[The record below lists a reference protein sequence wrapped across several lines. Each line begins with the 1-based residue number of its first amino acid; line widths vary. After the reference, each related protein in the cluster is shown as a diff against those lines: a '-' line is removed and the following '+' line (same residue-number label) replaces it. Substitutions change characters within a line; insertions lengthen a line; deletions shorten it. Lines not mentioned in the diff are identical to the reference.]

1 MADSRPKGVSVD
13 DLYRRSTQFKLWL
26 YTPESLE
33 DAKLLVN
40 EKGRGSAISRF
51 EEARAAAYNASPEV
65 FAEHDTELSGDKM
78 LDLLTPEEE
87 AKYLHYYCQSIITT
101 ANHFNMPTQVK
112 ATAASFFRKFYLVN
126 SVMEY
131 HPKNVLYTTLFLAA
145 KSENYF
151 ISIESFCKAI
161 PKTEPAAILDLE
173 FIVLL
178 SLQFTLLV
186 HHPFRPLYGFFL
198 DFQTTLLHPSPV
210 MYDVN
215 VDTIGAL
222 YDKAKTWLLEH
233 ALLSD
238 VCFLFTP
245 PQIALA
251 AMYDLDK
258 RITDRYLKKKY
269 LDVHTL
275 QEALPSIKEEEKPHI
290 EQENGQSREE
300 EKVPEEPQKASLRDQ
315 YETLVRTIR
324 KCIKVAKQVP
334 ETSREESAV
343 TDRKCFFALNPEKA
357 LKKRI
362 KQLRA

>member
-1 MADSRPKGVSVD
+1 MAESRPKGVSVD

-26 YTPESLE
+26 YTAESLE
-33 DAKLLVN
+33 EAKLLVN
-40 EKGRGSAISRF
+40 EKGRGSAVSRF
-51 EEARAAAYNASPEV
+51 EDARNTVKNANPEV
-65 FAEHDTELSGDKM
+65 FSQYESELSGDKL

-87 AKYLHYYCQSIITT
+87 LKYLHFFCKSILDT
-101 ANHFNMPTQVK
+101 ANHFKMPTQVK
-112 ATAASFFRKFYLVN
+112 ATAVSFFRKFYLVN

-131 HPKNVLYTTLFLAA
+131 HPKNVLYTALFLAA

-151 ISIESFCKAI
+151 ISIESFCKAL
-161 PKTEPAAILDLE
+161 PKTEPADILDLE
-173 FIVLL
+173 FNVLL

-198 DFQTTLLHPSPV
+198 DFQATLLHPSPV

-215 VDTIGAL
+215 VDTIGGL
-222 YDKAKTWLLEH
+222 YDKAKNWLLEY

-238 VCFLFTP
+238 VAFLFTP

-269 LDVHTL
+269 LDAHADDETL
-275 QEALPSIKEEEKPHI
+275 PTIKEEEKT
-290 EQENGQSREE
+290 ENGDQKGS
-300 EKVPEEPQKASLRDQ
+300 EEPQKVSQRDQ

-324 KCIKVAKQVP
+324 KCIKAAKQVP
-334 ETSREESAV
+334 ETSREESTV
-343 TDRKCFFALNPEKA
+343 IDRKCFFALNPEKVV
-357 LKKRI
+357 KKRV
-362 KQLRA
+362 KQLKA